1 MSKKNLIVGQSGG
14 PTAVINSSLYGVVS
28 EGLRHPEQIQHI
40 YGMVNGIEG
49 FLAGTVLDFATAL
62 PGSSLEKLKT
72 TPGAYLGSCRYKLP
86 ESLEDPVY
94 PRLFQKFR
102 EMNIGWFFY
111 IGGNDSMD
119 TVSKLSRY
127 AAQTGS
133 DIRIIGEPKTIDNDL
148 VHTDHTPGF
157 GSAARY
163 VASTVRE
170 ITIDANV
177 YEKKSVT
184 IVEIMGRHSGWL
196 TAASALARKYKGDNP
211 LLIYL
216 PETTF
221 DQEAFLKAVEKSFE
235 KNCNVIVCVSEG
247 IHDAEGT
254 FICEYDSSVGTD
266 TFGHK
271 MLAGCGKYLENLV
284 RSRLGVKAR
293 SVELNVSQRCSVS
306 MMSATDQMEA
316 VTAGNFGVQAALNGE
331 TGKMVSF
338 LRETGTD
345 GSYSMKC
352 SLEDVNAICNEE
364 KTVPADW
371 ITADGS
377 DVTQDFLDYAAP
389 LIQGTVEIPLGT
401 DGLPD
406 FVYRK

>member
-127 AAQTGS
+127 AVQTGS

-184 IVEIMGRHSGWL
+184 IVEIMGRHAGWL